1 MTSISDPAADTFDF
15 VIVGAGSAGC
25 VLANRLSA
33 DGKHSVC
40 VLEAGGK
47 DTNPFVHIPAGF
59 MKTLIDPSVNWL
71 YSAEPSEWTGG
82 RRIAAP
88 RGKTLGG
95 SSSINGHI
103 YNRGQRADYDG
114 WAQRGNRGWGYADI
128 LPYFKRSERKIGE
141 GDDTFRGQD
150 GNFVVTDTP
159 WKHELCEAFIEG
171 AVSVGIPRNP
181 DYNGATQDG
190 VGYFQRA
197 IHKGRRM
204 SAARAFLH
212 PAANRKN
219 LQVITQAHATR
230 ILFEE
235 RTAVGI
241 EYDQGGTRK
250 QVRAR
255 KEVILSGGVVAS
267 AQLLQLSGIGDPDH
281 LGRIGIEVRHALP
294 GVGRNLRDHYAVRM
308 VARVEN
314 TWTINQKARGLPLVG
329 EIAKYFTGQPSILG
343 LCPSLVHCFWKSHD
357 AVQGNDLQMTFTP
370 ASYKEG
376 VQSQLDDFPG
386 VTCAPWQQRPESSG
400 WLLARSADPFEAP
413 EIQPNYLADEMDRQV
428 LLGGMRLARKLL
440 RTEPMMKYFVR
451 EEFPGDERTS
461 DDELLAFAKER
472 GTTTFHLMGTCRM
485 APSTDPTAVVDDQL
499 RVYGLEALRVA
510 DASIM
515 PMMLSANLNA
525 GTLMIGE
532 KAADLILGKNAP
544 DAVVLPEAA

>member
-1 MTSISDPAADTFDF
+1 MSDTFDY

-47 DTNPFVHIPAGF
+47 DSNPFVHIPAGF
-59 MKTLIDPSVNWL
+59 MKTLTDRSVNWL
-71 YSAEPSEWTGG
+71 YTSEPSEWTGG

-114 WAQRGNRGWGYADI
+114 WAQRGNQGWGYADV
-128 LPYFKRSERKIGE
+128 LPYFKRTERKLGD
-141 GDDTFRGQD
+141 GDDTFRGRD
-150 GNFVVTDTP
+150 GGLTVTDTP
-159 WKHELCEAFIEG
+159 WKHPLCEAFIEG
-171 AVSVGIPRNP
+171 AEGHGIPRNP

-197 IHKGRRM
+197 IHRGRRV
-204 SAARAFLH
+204 SSARAFLY
-212 PAANRKN
+212 PAMGRQN
-219 LQVITQAHATR
+219 LEVITHAHATQ
-230 ILFEE
+230 ILFEGK
-235 RTAVGI
+235 RATGI
-241 EYDQGGTRK
+241 EYDQAGTRK
-250 QVRAR
+250 QVKAR

-267 AQLLQLSGIGDPDH
+267 PQLLQISGIGDPAH
-281 LGRIGIEVRHALP
+281 LKEIGVDVRHALP
-294 GVGRNLRDHYAVRM
+294 GVGRNLRDHYAVRF
-308 VARVEN
+308 VARVKN
-314 TWTINQKARGLPLVG
+314 TWTINEKSRGIGLMG
-329 EIAKYFTGQPSILG
+329 EALKYFTGRPSILG
-343 LCPSLVHCFWKSHD
+343 LCPSLVHCFWKSHP
-357 AVQGNDLQMTFTP
+357 AVDGNDLQMTFTP

-400 WLLARSADPFEAP
+400 HLLARSADPFEAP

-428 LLGGMRLARKLL
+428 LLGGMRLARQLL
-440 RTEPMMKYFVR
+440 QTPPMMRYYER
-451 EEFPGDERTS
+451 EEFPGAEAQT

-485 APSTDPTAVVDDQL
+485 APTTDPTAVVDDRL
-499 RVYGLEALRVA
+499 RVHGLEGLRVA

-525 GTLMIGE
+525 ASLMIGE
-532 KAADLILGKNAP
+532 KASDLILGKAAP
-544 DAVVLPEAA
+544 EAVVLKDAA

>member
-1 MTSISDPAADTFDF
+1 MTDTSTFDY

-59 MKTLIDPSVNWL
+59 MKTLTDKSVNWL

-128 LPYFKRSERKIGE
+128 LPYFKRTERKDGP
-141 GDDTFRGQD
+141 GDDTFRGKS
-150 GNFVVTDTP
+150 GSFVVTDTP

-171 AVSVGIPRNP
+171 AVGMGIPRNP
-181 DYNGATQDG
+181 DYNGESQDG

-197 IHKGRRM
+197 IYKGRRM

-212 PAANRKN
+212 PAMSRPN
-219 LQVITQAHATR
+219 LQVITHAHATQ
-230 ILFEE
+230 ILFEGK
-235 RTAVGI
+235 RAVGV
-241 EYDQGGTRK
+241 EYAQGG
-250 QVRAR
+250 AR
-255 KEVILSGGVVAS
+255 KRVSARREVILSGGVVNS
-267 AQLLQLSGIGDPDH
+267 PQLLQLSGIGDPEH
-281 LGRIGIEVRHALP
+281 LKRIGVEVRHALK

-308 VARVEN
+308 VARVKN
-314 TWTINQKARGLPLVG
+314 TWTINEKSRGLGLMG
-329 EIAKYFTGQPSILG
+329 EALKYFTGQPSILG
-343 LCPSLVHCFWKSHD
+343 LCPSLVHCFWKSHP
-357 AVQGNDLQMTFTP
+357 AVDGNDLQMTFTP

-376 VQSQLDDFPG
+376 VQSQLDDFPA

-400 WLLARSADPFEAP
+400 HLLARSANPFEAP

-428 LLGGMRLARKLL
+428 LLGGMRLARQLL
-440 RTEPMMKYFVR
+440 QTPPMLRYFER
-451 EEFPGDERTS
+451 EEFPGADAQS

-485 APSTDPTAVVDDQL
+485 APPTDPTAVVDDRL
-499 RVYGLEALRVA
+499 RVHGLEGLRVA

-525 GTLMIGE
+525 ATLMIGE
-532 KAADLILGKNAP
+532 KAADMILDKAAP
-544 DAVVLPEAA
+544 DAVILPEAA

>member
-1 MTSISDPAADTFDF
+1 MSDTFDYI
-15 VIVGAGSAGC
+15 IVGAGSAGC

-40 VLEAGGK
+40 ILEAGGK
-47 DTNPFVHIPAGF
+47 DTHPFVHIPAGF
-59 MKTLIDPSVNWL
+59 MKTLVNPSVNWL

-128 LPYFKRSERKIGE
+128 LPYFKRTERKVGD
-141 GDDTFRGQD
+141 GDDTFRGRE
-150 GNFVVTDTP
+150 GGLTVTDTP
-159 WKHELCEAFIEG
+159 WKHPLCEAFIEG
-171 AVSVGIPRNP
+171 AVGMGIPRNP
-181 DYNGATQDG
+181 DYNGKTQDG

-212 PAANRKN
+212 PAMGRKN
-219 LQVITQAHATR
+219 LQVITRAHATQ
-230 ILFEE
+230 ILFEGK
-235 RTAVGI
+235 RATGI

-250 QVRAR
+250 QVTAR
-255 KEVILSGGVVAS
+255 REVILSGGVVAS
-267 AQLLQLSGIGDPDH
+267 PQLLQISGIGDPDH
-281 LGRIGIEVRHALP
+281 LKRIGVDVRHALP
-294 GVGRNLRDHYAVRM
+294 GVGKNLRDHYAVRM
-308 VARVEN
+308 VARVKN
-314 TWTINQKARGLPLVG
+314 TDTINEKSRGPRLLG
-329 EIAKYFTGQPSILG
+329 EVFKYVTGQPSILG
-343 LCPSLVHCFWKSHD
+343 LCPSLVHCFWKSHP
-357 AVQGNDLQMTFTP
+357 AVDGNDLQMTFTP

-400 WLLARSADPFEAP
+400 HLLARSANPFEAP

-428 LLGGMRLARKLL
+428 LLGGMRLARQLL
-440 RTEPMMKYFVR
+440 QTPPMMRYYER
-451 EEFPGDERTS
+451 EEFPGADARS

-485 APSTDPTAVVDDQL
+485 APQSDPTAVVDDQL
-499 RVYGLEALRVA
+499 RVYGINGLRVA

-532 KAADLILGKNAP
+532 KAADMILNKSA
-544 DAVVLPEAA
+544 PEAVILQDAA

>member
-1 MTSISDPAADTFDF
+1 MENQTFDY

-40 VLEAGGK
+40 ILEAGGK
-47 DTNPFVHIPAGF
+47 DVHPFLHIPAGF
-59 MKTLIDPSVNWL
+59 MKTLTNASVNWL
-71 YSAEPSEWTGG
+71 YSSEPSEWTGG

-128 LPYFKRSERKIGE
+128 LPYFKRTERKQGE
-141 GDDTFRGQD
+141 GDDTFRGRE
-150 GNFVVTDTP
+150 GGLTVTDNH
-159 WKHELCEAFIEG
+159 WKHPLCEAFMDG
-171 AVSVGIPRNP
+171 AVSLGIPRNP
-181 DYNGATQDG
+181 DYNGKTQDG

-204 SAARAFLH
+204 SSARAFLH
-212 PAANRKN
+212 PAMSRQN
-219 LQVITQAHATR
+219 LQVITHAHATQ
-230 ILFEE
+230 ILFAGK
-235 RTAVGI
+235 RATGI
-241 EYDQGGTRK
+241 EYDQKGTRK
-250 QVRAR
+250 QVNAR
-255 KEVILSGGVVAS
+255 REVILSGGVIAS
-267 AQLLQLSGIGDPDH
+267 PQLLQISGIGDPAH
-281 LGRIGIEVRHALP
+281 LSSIGVTVRQALA
-294 GVGRNLRDHYAVRM
+294 GVGQNLRDHYAVRM
-308 VARVEN
+308 VARVNN
-314 TWTINQKARGLPLVG
+314 TWTINQRAKGLPLLG
-329 EIAKYFTGQPSILG
+329 EIAKYFAGQDSILG
-343 LCPSLVHCFWKSHD
+343 LCPSLVHCFWKSHP
-357 AVQGNDLQMTFTP
+357 AVHGNDLQMTFTP

-400 WLLARSADPFEAP
+400 HLLARSANPFEAP

-428 LLGGMRLARKLL
+428 LLGGMRLARRLL
-440 RTEPMMKYFVR
+440 QTEPMQRYFVN
-451 EEFPGDERTS
+451 EEFPGIDAQS
-461 DDELLAFAKER
+461 DNELLAFAKER

-485 APSTDPTAVVDDQL
+485 APVTDKTAVVDDQL
-499 RVYGLEALRVA
+499 RVHGVEGLRVA

-525 GTLMIGE
+525 ATLMIGE
-532 KAADLILGKNAP
+532 KAADLILGKA
-544 DAVVLPEAA
+544 APEAVILEEAA

>member
-1 MTSISDPAADTFDF
+1 MADTFDY

-40 VLEAGGK
+40 ILEAGGR
-47 DTNPFVHIPAGF
+47 DTHPFLHIPAGF
-59 MKTLIDPSVNWL
+59 MKTLTNASVNWL

-128 LPYFKRSERKIGE
+128 LPYFKRTERKQGD
-141 GDDTFRGQD
+141 GDDTFRGRE
-150 GNFVVTDTP
+150 GGLTVTDNH
-159 WKHELCEAFIEG
+159 WKHPLCEAFMDG
-171 AVSVGIPRNP
+171 AVSLGIPRNP
-181 DYNGATQDG
+181 DYNGKTQDG

-204 SAARAFLH
+204 SSARAFLH
-212 PAANRKN
+212 PAMSRQN
-219 LQVITQAHATR
+219 LQVITHAHATQ
-230 ILFEE
+230 ILFEGK
-235 RTAVGI
+235 RATGI
-241 EYDQGGTRK
+241 EYDQKGTRK
-250 QVRAR
+250 QVNAR
-255 KEVILSGGVVAS
+255 REVILSGGVIAS
-267 AQLLQLSGIGDPDH
+267 PQLLQISGIGDPEH
-281 LGRIGIEVRHALP
+281 LSDIGVTVRHALH
-294 GVGRNLRDHYAVRM
+294 GVGQNLRDHYAVRM
-308 VARVEN
+308 VARVNN
-314 TWTINQKARGLPLVG
+314 TWTINQRAKGLPLLG
-329 EIAKYFTGQPSILG
+329 EIAKYFAGQDSILG
-343 LCPSLVHCFWKSHD
+343 LCPSLVHCFWKSHP
-357 AVQGNDLQMTFTP
+357 AVHGNDLQMTFTP

-400 WLLARSADPFEAP
+400 HLLARSANPFEAP

-428 LLGGMRLARKLL
+428 LLGGMRLARRLL
-440 RTEPMMKYFVR
+440 QTEPMQRYFVN
-451 EEFPGDERTS
+451 EEFPGIDAQS
-461 DDELLAFAKER
+461 DSELLAFAKER

-485 APSTDPTAVVDDQL
+485 APTTDKTAVVDDQL
-499 RVYGLEALRVA
+499 RVHGLEGLRVA

-525 GTLMIGE
+525 ATLMIGE
-532 KAADLILGKNAP
+532 KAADLILGKAAP
-544 DAVVLPEAA
+544 EPVILKEAA

>member
-1 MTSISDPAADTFDF
+1 MSDTFDY

-40 VLEAGGK
+40 ILEAGGK
-47 DTNPFVHIPAGF
+47 DTHPFLHIPAGF
-59 MKTLIDPSVNWL
+59 MKTLTNASVNWL

-128 LPYFKRSERKIGE
+128 LPYFKRTERKQGE
-141 GDDTFRGQD
+141 GDDTFRGRD
-150 GNFVVTDTP
+150 GGLTVTDNQ
-159 WKHELCEAFIEG
+159 WKHPLCEAFMDG
-171 AVSVGIPRNP
+171 AVGLGIPRNP
-181 DYNGATQDG
+181 DYNGKTQDG

-197 IHKGRRM
+197 IHNGRRM
-204 SAARAFLH
+204 SSARAFLH
-212 PAANRKN
+212 PAMSRQN
-219 LQVITQAHATR
+219 LEVITKAHATQ
-230 ILFEE
+230 ILFDGK
-235 RTAVGI
+235 RASGV
-241 EYDQGGTRK
+241 EYDQRGPRK
-250 QVRAR
+250 TVSAR
-255 KEVILSGGVVAS
+255 REVILSGGVIAS
-267 AQLLQLSGIGDPDH
+267 PQLLQISGIGDPAH
-281 LGRIGIEVRHALP
+281 LSQIGVDVRHALP
-294 GVGRNLRDHYAVRM
+294 GVGQNLRDHYAVRM
-308 VARVEN
+308 VARVKD
-314 TWTINQKARGLPLVG
+314 TWTINQRAKGLPLVG
-329 EIAKYFTGQPSILG
+329 EIAKYFTGQSSILG
-343 LCPSLVHCFWKSHD
+343 LCPSLVHCFWKSHP
-357 AVQGNDLQMTFTP
+357 AVHGNDLQMTFTP

-400 WLLARSADPFEAP
+400 HLLARSGNPFDAP

-428 LLGGMRLARKLL
+428 LLGGMRLARRLL
-440 RTEPMMKYFVR
+440 QTPEMMRYFVN
-451 EEFPGDERTS
+451 EEFPGVDAQS

-485 APSTDPTAVVDDQL
+485 APTTDKTAVVDDQL
-499 RVYGLEALRVA
+499 RVHGLEGLRVG

-525 GTLMIGE
+525 ATLMIGE
-532 KAADLILGKNAP
+532 KAADLILGNA
-544 DAVVLPEAA
+544 APEAVILEEAA

>member
-1 MTSISDPAADTFDF
+1 MENQTFDY

-33 DGKHSVC
+33 GGKHSVC
-40 VLEAGGK
+40 ILEAGGR
-47 DTNPFVHIPAGF
+47 DTHPFLHIPAGF
-59 MKTLIDPSVNWL
+59 MKTLTNPSVNWL
-71 YSAEPSEWTGG
+71 YAAEPSEWTGG

-128 LPYFKRSERKIGE
+128 LPYFKRTERKEGE
-141 GDDTFRGQD
+141 GDGTCRGKG

-171 AVSVGIPRNP
+171 ATTLGIPRNP
-181 DYNGATQDG
+181 DYNGKTQDG

-197 IHKGRRM
+197 IYKGRRM
-204 SAARAFLH
+204 SSARAFLH
-212 PAANRKN
+212 PAMSRKN
-219 LQVITQAHATR
+219 LEVITHAHATQ
-230 ILFEE
+230 ILFDGK
-235 RTAVGI
+235 RATGI
-241 EYDQGGTRK
+241 EYDQKGSRK
-250 QVRAR
+250 QVHAR
-255 KEVILSGGVVAS
+255 REVILSGGVIAS
-267 AQLLQLSGIGDPDH
+267 PQLLQISGIGDPAH
-281 LGRIGIEVRHALP
+281 LGRIGVDVRHALP
-294 GVGRNLRDHYAVRM
+294 GVGQNLRDHYAVRM
-308 VARVEN
+308 VARVKN
-314 TWTINQKARGLPLVG
+314 AWTINQRAKGLPLVG
-329 EIAKYFTGQPSILG
+329 EIAKYFTGQSSILG

-357 AVQGNDLQMTFTP
+357 AVEGNDLQMTFTP

-386 VTCAPWQQRPESSG
+386 VTCAPWQQRPESKG
-400 WLLARSADPFEAP
+400 HLLARSANPFEAP

-428 LLGGMRLARKLL
+428 LLGGMRLARRLL
-440 RTEPMMKYFVR
+440 RTEPMMRYFER
-451 EEFPGDERTS
+451 EEYPGDGAQS

-485 APSTDPTAVVDDQL
+485 APATDKTAVVDDQL
-499 RVYGLEALRVA
+499 RVYGLEGLRVA

-525 GTLMIGE
+525 ATLMIGE
-532 KAADLILGKNAP
+532 KAADMILGNAAP
-544 DAVVLPEAA
+544 EPIILADAA

>member
-1 MTSISDPAADTFDF
+1 MAAAAETSQTFDY

-33 DGKHSVC
+33 DGRHSVC

-47 DTNPFVHIPAGF
+47 DSHPFVHIPAGF
-59 MKTLIDPSVNWL
+59 MKTLVNPSVNWL

-128 LPYFKRSERKIGE
+128 LPYFKRTERKEGE
-141 GDDTFRGQD
+141 GDGTFRGKD
-150 GNFVVTDTP
+150 GSFVVTDTP

-171 AVSVGIPRNP
+171 AVGMGIPRNP
-181 DYNGATQDG
+181 DYNGKSQDG

-197 IHKGRRM
+197 IYKGRRM

-212 PAANRKN
+212 PAMKRPNV
-219 LQVITQAHATR
+219 QVITHAHATQ
-230 ILFEE
+230 ILLEGKKA
-235 RTAVGI
+235 TGI
-241 EYDQGGTRK
+241 EYAQGGQRR

-255 KEVILSGGVVAS
+255 REVILSGGVVNS
-267 AQLLQLSGIGDPDH
+267 PQLLQLSGIGDPAH
-281 LGRIGIEVRHALP
+281 LGRIGVEVRHALP

-308 VARVEN
+308 VARVKN
-314 TWTINQKARGLPLVG
+314 TWTINERSRGIGLMG
-329 EIAKYFTGQPSILG
+329 EAFKYFTGQASILG

-386 VTCAPWQQRPESSG
+386 VTCAPWQQRPESHG
-400 WLLARSADPFEAP
+400 WLLAKSADPFEAP
-413 EIQPNYLADEMDRQV
+413 EIQPNYLSDEMDRQV

-440 RTEPMMKYFVR
+440 QTPPMMRYFER
-451 EEFPGDERTS
+451 EEFPGKDAVS
-461 DDELLAFAKER
+461 DNELLAFAKER

-485 APSTDPTAVVDDQL
+485 APQTDPTAVVDDQL
-499 RVYGLEALRVA
+499 RVYGIEGLRVA

-532 KAADLILGKNAP
+532 KAADLILGKA
-544 DAVVLPEAA
+544 APEAVILADAA

>member
-1 MTSISDPAADTFDF
+1 MSDTFDY

-33 DGKHSVC
+33 DGKHTVC
-40 VLEAGGK
+40 ILEAGGK
-47 DTNPFVHIPAGF
+47 DTHPFVHIPAGF
-59 MKTLIDPSVNWL
+59 MKTLVNPSVNWL

-128 LPYFKRSERKIGE
+128 LPYFKRTERKIGD
-141 GDDTFRGQD
+141 GDNTFRGRE
-150 GNFVVTDTP
+150 GGLTVTDTP
-159 WKHELCEAFIEG
+159 WKHPLCEAFIEG
-171 AVSVGIPRNP
+171 AVGMGIPRNP
-181 DYNGATQDG
+181 DYNGKTQDG

-197 IHKGRRM
+197 IHNGRRV
-204 SAARAFLH
+204 SSARAFLH
-212 PAANRKN
+212 PAMGRKN
-219 LQVITQAHATR
+219 LQVVTHAHATQ
-230 ILFEE
+230 ILFEGK
-235 RTAVGI
+235 RASGI
-241 EYDQGGTRK
+241 AYDQGGTRK
-250 QVRAR
+250 TVTAR

-267 AQLLQLSGIGDPDH
+267 PQLLQISGIGDPDH
-281 LGRIGIEVRHALP
+281 LKRIGVQVRHALP
-294 GVGRNLRDHYAVRM
+294 GVGQNLRDHYAVRM
-308 VARVEN
+308 VARVKN
-314 TWTINQKARGLPLVG
+314 IDTINEKSRGLRLMG
-329 EIAKYFTGQPSILG
+329 EAFKYFTGQPSILG
-343 LCPSLVHCFWKSHD
+343 LCPSLVHCFWKSHP
-357 AVQGNDLQMTFTP
+357 AVDGNDLQMTFTP

-400 WLLARSADPFEAP
+400 HLLARSANPFEAP

-428 LLGGMRLARKLL
+428 LLGGMRLARQLL
-440 RTEPMMKYFVR
+440 QTPQMQPYYDR
-451 EEFPGDERTS
+451 EEFPGADAQS

-485 APSTDPTAVVDDQL
+485 APQTDTTAVVDDQL
-499 RVYGLEALRVA
+499 RVHGIDGLRVA

-525 GTLMIGE
+525 ATLMIGE
-532 KAADLILGKNAP
+532 KAADMILNKAAP
-544 DAVVLPEAA
+544 EAVVLKDAA

>member
-1 MTSISDPAADTFDF
+1 MTDTSTFDY

-47 DTNPFVHIPAGF
+47 DTHPFLHIPAGF
-59 MKTLIDPSVNWL
+59 MKTLVNPSVNWL

-128 LPYFKRSERKIGE
+128 LPYFKRTERKQGP
-141 GDDTFRGQD
+141 GDDTFRGKA
-150 GNFVVTDTP
+150 GSLVVTDTP

-171 AVSVGIPRNP
+171 AVGMGIPRNP
-181 DYNGATQDG
+181 DYNGKTQDG

-212 PAANRKN
+212 PAMGRQN
-219 LQVITQAHATR
+219 LQVITHAHATQ
-230 ILFEE
+230 ILFEGP
-235 RTAVGI
+235 RAVGV

-250 QVRAR
+250 QAKAR
-255 KEVILSGGVVAS
+255 REVILCGGVVNS
-267 AQLLQLSGIGDPDH
+267 PQLLQISGIGDPEH
-281 LGRIGIEVRHALP
+281 LKRIGVAVRHALP
-294 GVGRNLRDHYAVRM
+294 GVGQNLRDHYAVRM
-308 VARVEN
+308 VARVKN
-314 TWTINQKARGLPLVG
+314 TWTINEKSRGLGLAG
-329 EIAKYFTGQPSILG
+329 EVAKYFTGQASILG

-376 VQSQLDDFPG
+376 VQSQLDRFPG
-386 VTCAPWQQRPESSG
+386 VTCAPWQQRPESHG
-400 WLLARSADPFEAP
+400 HLLARSADPFEAP

-440 RTEPMMKYFVR
+440 QAPPMMRFYER
-451 EEFPGDERTS
+451 EEFPGADAVS
-461 DDELLAFAKER
+461 DHELLAFAKER

-485 APSTDPTAVVDDQL
+485 APTTDATAVVSDEL
-499 RVYGLEALRVA
+499 KVHGLEGLRVA

-515 PMMLSANLNA
+515 PMMPSANLNA
-525 GTLMIGE
+525 ATLMIGE
-532 KAADLILGKNAP
+532 KAADMILGKA
-544 DAVVLPEAA
+544 APEAEILAEAA